1 MENKDKSSN
10 EAHSEPLQQCKVSTS
25 TFLRLPLKF
34 VSVLIVK
41 YLQKR
46 YKSISIKNR
55 YNQSN
60 QVLSKLKLIQAIL
73 YYFKSQFSA
82 WGYFH
87 PSCVWSEKDEIY
99 FRKLFPQKEDFEELD
114 IVVWHN
120 PEAVTYYHNKIWELS
135 KQRPPIYEIE
145 IKKQLIKWKDWN

>member
-1 MENKDKSSN
+1 M
-10 EAHSEPLQQCKVSTS
+10 
-25 TFLRLPLKF
+25 
-34 VSVLIVK
+34 VK

-55 YNQSN
+55 SNQSN

-73 YYFKSQFSA
+73 YYFKSEFSA

-87 PSCVWSEKDEIY
+87 PSCVWSVKDEKY
-99 FRKLFPQKEDFEELD
+99 FRKLFPQKEDFKELD
-114 IVVWHN
+114 IVVWYN

-135 KQRPPIYEIE
+135 KKQPPIYEDE
-145 IKKQLIKWKDWN
+145 IKKQLIKWRDWN

>member
-1 MENKDKSSN
+1 MKII
-10 EAHSEPLQQCKVSTS
+10 
-25 TFLRLPLKF
+25 LKF

-41 YLQKR
+41 YLQKK

-55 YNQSN
+55 YNQTN

-73 YYFKSQFSA
+73 YYFKSQFNA

-87 PSCVWSEKDEIY
+87 PSCCWPEKDEKF
-99 FRKLFPQKEDFEELD
+99 FRKLFPEKKDFEELN

-135 KQRPPIYEIE
+135 KHRPPIYERE
-145 IKKQLIKWKDWN
+145 IKKQLIKWKNWN

>member
-1 MENKDKSSN
+1 M
-10 EAHSEPLQQCKVSTS
+10 
-25 TFLRLPLKF
+25 
-34 VSVLIVK
+34 
-41 YLQKR
+41 QKR

-60 QVLSKLKLIQAIL
+60 QVLSKLILIQSIL

-87 PSCVWSEKDEIY
+87 PGCVWSEKDEKY
-99 FRKLFPQKEDFEELD
+99 FRKLFPQKEDFEELN

-135 KQRPPIYEIE
+135 KQHPPIYERE

>member
-1 MENKDKSSN
+1 MFNRITKRLFCQTD
-10 EAHSEPLQQCKVSTS
+10 VSTS

-87 PSCVWSEKDEIY
+87 PSCVWSEKDEKY
-99 FRKLFPQKEDFEELD
+99 FRKLFPQKEDFEELN

-135 KQRPPIYEIE
+135 KQRPPIYERE